1 MIVGGSRERH
11 LPATVVEMSP
21 ATVEGTL
28 AGRLVHGA

>member
-1 MIVGGSRERH
+1 MIGGPRERH
-11 LPATVVEMSP
+11 LPVTFVAMSP